1 MIPAGRLEGGTHA
14 RCWALV
20 RLLVR
25 PVTWVKPEYSR
36 ADVNRAG
43 KVLIESGGAMRRT
56 EARRVVANWR
66 SAHGYPLHAL
76 TNTLANRC
84 DSILDGRGI
93 VTRRLK
99 RLVSIENKLL
109 RRPHTRATQIQ
120 DLGGCRVIL
129 PTIADVRT
137 LQAIYEA
144 RKKGVFT
151 LHRTD
156 DYITH
161 PKSSGYR
168 SLHLVYRYESEKK
181 PDWQNMRVE
190 LQMRSALQHM
200 WATAVEAAS
209 FFLGQDLKAGESEGE
224 GNPQWLRFFV
234 LMGHWIAFEEWSPSV
249 PNVDIHTP
257 EEFPEELAALANDLD
272 VDNRLAY
279 WAASFKFI
287 GQHAQGMKSAHRFLV
302 HMDVNEQTVQLQG
315 FSKREGARASDIYSG
330 LEIQYADDPNHHV
343 ILVTARSYN
352 VLKQGYP
359 GFFADTTGFREVVA
373 RAMKMAEKLRIKDPV
388 VE

>member
-1 MIPAGRLEGGTHA
+1 MTVQLTTREDE
-14 RCWALV
+14 
-20 RLLVR
+20 
-25 PVTWVKPEYSR
+25 VTWVKPEYSR
-36 ADVNRAG
+36 ADVNRAR
-43 KVLIESGGAMRRT
+43 KALIESGGATDRT
-56 EARRVVANWR
+56 EARQVVANWR

-76 TNTLANRC
+76 TSTLANRC

-156 DYITH
+156 DYIAK
-161 PKSSGYR
+161 PKTSGYR
-168 SLHLVYRYESEKK
+168 SLHLVYRYESEQK
-181 PDWQNMRVE
+181 PEWRKMRIE
-190 LQMRSALQHM
+190 LQMRSTRQHM

-224 GNPQWLRFFV
+224 GNLQWLRFFV
-234 LMGHWIAFEEWSPSV
+234 LMAHWTAYEERSPSV
-249 PNVDIHTP
+249 PNVPLQRP
-257 EEFPEELAALANDLD
+257 EDFLEELAELANDLN
-272 VDNRLAY
+272 VNERLGF
-279 WAASFKFI
+279 WAASFEFL
-287 GQHAQGMKSAHRFLV
+287 GEHTEGVTSAHRFLV
-302 HMDVNEQTVQLQG
+302 HMDAEKRTVEIQG
-315 FSKREGARASDIYSG
+315 FSERQEGLASDTYSG
-330 LEIQYADDPNHHV
+330 LEILYADDPDHHV
-343 ILVTARSYN
+343 VLVTAGSYML
-352 VLKQGYP
+352 LKQGYP
-359 GFFADTTGFREVVA
+359 GFFADTTGFRVVVT
-373 RAMKMAEKLRIKDPV
+373 RALMVANNPGITVPA

>member
-1 MIPAGRLEGGTHA
+1 MTVQPTTWEDE
-14 RCWALV
+14 
-20 RLLVR
+20 
-25 PVTWVKPEYSR
+25 VTWVKPEYSR

-43 KVLIESGGAMRRT
+43 KVLIESDGAVSRT

-137 LQAIYEA
+137 LHDVYESKN
-144 RKKGVFT
+144 RGVFT

-156 DYITH
+156 DYITY

-168 SLHLVYRYESEKK
+168 SLHLVYRYESKNKLE
-181 PDWQNMRVE
+181 WQNMRVE
-190 LQMRSALQHM
+190 LQMRSALQHE

-224 GNPQWLRFFV
+224 GSPQWLRFFV
-234 LMGHWIAFEEWSPSV
+234 LMAHWTAFEERSPFV
-249 PNVDIHTP
+249 PNVQMDKS
-257 EEFPEELAALANDLD
+257 EEFLEELAALASDLD
-272 VDNRLAY
+272 VDDLLLG
-279 WAASFKFI
+279 WASSFHLLGRYASDVR
-287 GQHAQGMKSAHRFLV
+287 SAHRFIV
-302 HMDVNEQTVQLQG
+302 HMDAGKRTTTLRG
-315 FSKREGARASDIYSG
+315 FSERQEALASDTYSD
-330 LEIQYADDPNHHV
+330 LEIQYADNPNHHV
-343 ILVTARSYN
+343 VLVTAASYK
-352 VLKQGYP
+352 VLTQGYP
-359 GFFADTTGFREVVA
+359 GFFADTTRFRQVVA
-373 RAMKMAEKLRIKDPV
+373 RALKMAEELGIKV
-388 VE
+388 AE

>member
-1 MIPAGRLEGGTHA
+1 MTVQLTTWEDE
-14 RCWALV
+14 
-20 RLLVR
+20 
-25 PVTWVKPEYSR
+25 VTWVKPEYSR

-43 KVLIESGGAMRRT
+43 KVLIESGGAMGRT

-109 RRPHTRATQIQ
+109 RRPHTRTTQIQ

-137 LQAIYEA
+137 LHDVYKSKN
-144 RKKGVFT
+144 RGGVFT

-190 LQMRSALQHM
+190 LQMRSALQHE

-209 FFLGQDLKAGESEGE
+209 FFLGQDLKAGELEGE
-224 GNPQWLRFFV
+224 GSPQWLRFFV
-234 LMGHWIAFEEWSPSV
+234 LMAHWAAFEEMSPFV
-249 PNVDIHTP
+249 PNVQMDKP
-257 EEFPEELAALANDLD
+257 EGFLEELVALASDLD
-272 VDNRLAY
+272 VDGLLLG
-279 WAASFKFI
+279 WASSFQFL
-287 GQHAQGMKSAHRFLV
+287 GRYSSEVKSAHRFMV
-302 HMDVNEQTVQLQG
+302 HMDAEKRTTTLAG
-315 FSKREGARASDIYSG
+315 FSEREEALASDTYSD

-343 ILVTARSYN
+343 VLVTAASYK
-352 VLKQGYP
+352 VLRQGYP
-359 GFFADTTGFREVVA
+359 GFFADTTKFRQVVA
-373 RAMKMAEKLRIKDPV
+373 RALKMAEKLGIKDPV

>member
-1 MIPAGRLEGGTHA
+1 MA
-14 RCWALV
+14 
-20 RLLVR
+20 
-25 PVTWVKPEYSR
+25 WVKPEYSKGH
-36 ADVNRAG
+36 VNRAG
-43 KVLIESGGAMRRT
+43 KALIESGHAMDRT
-56 EARRVVANWR
+56 EARRVLANWR

-76 TNTLANRC
+76 ANTLSNRC
-84 DSILDGRGI
+84 ESMLPGGGI

-129 PTIADVRT
+129 PTIADVHA
-137 LQAIYEA
+137 LQAIYET
-144 RKKGVFT
+144 RKKGVFS

-168 SLHLVYRYESEKK
+168 SLHLVYRYESDKK

-190 LQMRSALQHM
+190 LQMRSALQHR

-224 GNPQWLRFFV
+224 GSPRWLRFFV
-234 LMGHWIAFEEWSPSV
+234 LMANWTAFEEWSSFV
-249 PNVDIHTP
+249 PGVGGQTP
-257 EEFPEELAALANDLD
+257 EAFLEELTALANDLD
-272 VDNRLAY
+272 VDSRLAY
-279 WAASFKFI
+279 WAASFRFI
-287 GQHAQGMKSAHRFLV
+287 GQHAQGVKSAHRFLV
-302 HMDVNEQTVQLQG
+302 NMDVNERTVKLQG
-315 FSKREGARASDIYSG
+315 FSEREEALASDTYSA
-330 LEIQYADDPNHHV
+330 LEIEYADDPNHHV
-343 ILVTARSYN
+343 ILVTAGSYN
-352 VLKQGYP
+352 LLKQGYP
-359 GFFADTTGFREVVA
+359 GFFADTTGFRKVVA
-373 RAMKMAEKLRIKDPV
+373 RALESNIDEVKSPV